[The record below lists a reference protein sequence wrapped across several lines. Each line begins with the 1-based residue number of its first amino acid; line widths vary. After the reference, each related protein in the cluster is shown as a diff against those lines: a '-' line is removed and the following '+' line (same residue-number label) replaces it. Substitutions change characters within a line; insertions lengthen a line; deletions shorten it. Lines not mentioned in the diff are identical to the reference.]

1 MAGPAQSLSP
11 YKLCPR
17 CRLIYA
23 AGTNFCVRDRE
34 PLVADPRIIAGRY
47 ILLHQIG
54 RGTMSEV
61 FAAEQPQ
68 LGRTVAIK
76 LLHRDPEV
84 MRRFYS
90 GVRGQNLR
98 PTARAA
104 RECGGKGGGR
114 ARPRWQASAYCGPGQ
129 CARLV
134 RAVMAAMALR
144 SAPSLRRHGQ
154 QSCRLSVPQP
164 RIEIRALSCWS
175 VR

>member
-1 MAGPAQSLSP
+1 VAGPAQSPSP

-90 GVRGQNLR
+90 GERAAKLR
-98 PTARAA
+98 PTTPPRAA
-104 RECGGKGGGR
+104 GERAGNSRGR
-114 ARPRWQASAYCGPGQ
+114 ALARPSAPPATTWVSGPGW
-129 CARLV
+129 
-134 RAVMAAMALR
+134 
-144 SAPSLRRHGQ
+144 SAQ
-154 QSCRLSVPQP
+154 
-164 RIEIRALSCWS
+164 
-175 VR
+175 